1 MSLAF
6 LAPLVETV
14 FLVLV
19 GFPVFPALK
28 ATQERMVSREKLGP
42 LDPKG
47 SREARVTLDLWEVL
61 DQEDREE
68 RLDPSDRQETKDLQ
82 D

>member
-14 FLVLV
+14 YLVLV
-19 GFPVFPALK
+19 GFPACPVLK
-28 ATQERMVSREKLGP
+28 ATLERMVSREKLGP
-42 LDPKG
+42 RGPKG

-61 DQEDREE
+61 DQEDSEE
-68 RLDPSDRQETKDLQ
+68 RLDPSDRQETKDRQ

>member
-28 ATQERMVSREKLGP
+28 ATQERMVSRERLGP

-47 SREARVTLDLWEVL
+47 SREARVTLDLLEVL
-61 DQEDREE
+61 VPEDNEE
-68 RLDPSDRQETKDLQ
+68 RLDPSDHQETKGPQ

>member
-19 GFPVFPALK
+19 GFLVFPALK
-28 ATQERMVSREKLGP
+28 ATLERTVSRERLDH

-68 RLDPSDRQETKDLQ
+68 RLDPSDRQETKDHQ